1 MFLTSKSRIQQT
13 NKDGYWKLVDNE
25 LYIDNNGKVMITPRY
40 LWTDGY
46 TFPGL
51 IIPFIG
57 DKNKFDVRPAHAHDL
72 MCRFH
77 ERLIVNLSVKQL
89 MEMSLLR
96 EYKNLIICEDIPLNY
111 ISIEKV
117 TKEHCDN
124 LLKEMMLSCNIS
136 KWTSNI
142 VRFGV
147 RFNLNWYLRTG
158 KKSLSEYNIFIND
171 IGLVAGV

>member
-13 NKDGYWKLVDNE
+13 DKNGYWKLVDNE
-25 LYIDNNGKVMITPRY
+25 LYVDNQGKIMITPRY

-51 IIPFIG
+51 VIPFIG
-57 DKNKFDVRPAHAHDL
+57 DKNKFDVRAAHAHDM

-77 ERLIVNLSVKQL
+77 ERILVSLSIHEL
-89 MEMSLLR
+89 MEANLIR
-96 EYKNLIICEDIPLNY
+96 EHKNLIICEDIPSEYL
-111 ISIEKV
+111 IIEKV
-117 TKEHCDN
+117 SKSFCDDM
-124 LLKEMMLSCNIS
+124 LKEMMISCGIN
-136 KWTSNI
+136 KWVCKV

-158 KKSLSEYNIFIND
+158 KRSLESYNIFNED
-171 IGLVAGV
+171 IGLVNGV